1 MLRVFKIS
9 FISIAIIILC
19 VGCTIKDSLPYTL
32 EYDGNKCYMTFVSNK
47 KNETNNSCIIMEP
60 GLECESLSD
69 LKDSLLNYKFT
80 EDQLN
85 KIRSDFNKGNDKKIQ
100 ICNPNK
106 LYQAVCPEDLKLGYF
121 HWNGLT
127 YYWLFDTD
135 RDRGE
140 SFSYITKDS
149 YDYHLKEEYYGYTS
163 NKTVTKTETIEDR
176 NSTVYYYTTWTG
188 EHKRICYILEQG
200 EKTLHIAEEYTLKS
214 NNNHTW
220 ANTKYIALYI
230 MGKQNDEHFYAKLLV
245 DKRPTTEYLLEFGL
259 KELDNNDIFIKWT
272 IPAGII
278 LLTTTL
284 KIYYH
289 KRLLHKKAS
298 RGMP

>member
-80 EDQLN
+80 EEQLN
-85 KIRSDFNKGNDKKIQ
+85 KIRSDFSTGNNKKIQ

-106 LYQAVCPEDLKLGYF
+106 LYQAICPKNIKFNYF

-127 YYWLFDTD
+127 YYWSPDENSSLDT
-135 RDRGE
+135 
-140 SFSYITKDS
+140 SFSYIKKDS
-149 YDYHLKEEYYGYTS
+149 YDYNLKKEYYNYDS
-163 NKTVTKTETIEDR
+163 DKTITKTEKTADR
-176 NSTVYYYTTWTG
+176 NATVYYYTTWSG
-188 EHKRICYILEQG
+188 EYKRICYVLEQE

-214 NNNHTW
+214 DIYNNRVD
-220 ANTKYIALYI
+220 KYISLYI
-230 MGKQNDEHFYAKLLV
+230 MGKHNGEHFYVKLHAN
-245 DKRPTTEYLLEFGL
+245 KRPSVEYLLEFGL